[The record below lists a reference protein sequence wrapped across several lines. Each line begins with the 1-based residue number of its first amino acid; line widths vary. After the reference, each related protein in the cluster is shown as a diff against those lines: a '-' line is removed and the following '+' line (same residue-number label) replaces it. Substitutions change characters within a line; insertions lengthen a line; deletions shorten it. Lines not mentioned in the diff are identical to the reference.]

1 MFSPYSAGRPRNEK
15 NPFATNCLGPI
26 FYIDGK
32 NFCFCIFRMVERV
45 LSKADEIGSK
55 LAVGK
60 SILAVST
67 FFTEADPDLNGIILP
82 HPNPREPQ
90 IVKNN
95 FPLHPD

>member
-1 MFSPYSAGRPRNEK
+1 LVSPYSAGRQTNEK

-32 NFCFCIFRMVERV
+32 KSFFCIFRMVERM

-67 FFTEADPDLNGIILP
+67 FSLFF
-82 HPNPREPQ
+82 H
-90 IVKNN
+90 
-95 FPLHPD
+95 